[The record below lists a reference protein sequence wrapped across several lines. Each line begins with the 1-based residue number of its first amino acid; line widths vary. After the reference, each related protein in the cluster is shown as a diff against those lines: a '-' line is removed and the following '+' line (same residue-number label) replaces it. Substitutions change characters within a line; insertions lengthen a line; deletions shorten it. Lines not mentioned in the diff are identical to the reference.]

1 MRISERLRGGLRPR
15 PATESA
21 VPGESASTEGLP
33 IAGYDALNEKQVI
46 AHFRQ
51 LSQVE
56 LAEIED
62 YERSHRSRPA
72 VLDKL
77 RYMRSPEPVAGYDAL
92 EPEQVVRL
100 LEDADAAKVRA
111 IRDYEGKFRGRRVVM
126 AAAAQALPKATAN
139 VAEQKVRDEKAERT
153 RTGIQDRRDLTS

>member
-1 MRISERLRGGLRPR
+1 MRISERLRSGLRPK
-15 PATESA
+15 PAAEST
-21 VPGESASTEGLP
+21 VPGEPSFSEGLP
-33 IAGYDALNEKQVI
+33 IAGYDGLQEKQVT

-77 RYMRSPEPVAGYDAL
+77 RYMRSPEPVAGYDEL

-100 LEDADAAKVRA
+100 LADADAAKVRA
-111 IRDYEGKFRGRRVVM
+111 IRDYEGKFRGRRAVLG
-126 AAAAQALPKATAN
+126 AAAQALPKATAN
-139 VAEQKVRDEKAERT
+139 VAEQERRDEKAQRT